1 MTADLLRNRKAGAE
15 LESLSTVRQA
25 NDFLLREGYTTQRG
39 GTSYCM
45 QLPTELVMSPSGA
58 VSQIEDQWQ
67 LHDRE
72 LPRR

>member
-15 LESLSTVRQA
+15 LENLSTVRQA

-45 QLPTELVMSPSGA
+45 QLPTELVMINEPL
-58 VSQIEDQWQ
+58 E
-67 LHDRE
+67 
-72 LPRR
+72 P